1 METELRLGRKDDDSG
16 SMEVLTGSFSN
27 EDIELLNLFVSN
39 MERVLASRAL
49 QNGLPVISNIE
60 WSKELGLL
68 LTCESIDDSALHEL
82 LHVLRPLI
90 LQNERASF
98 HQISALIVRRFADK
112 ELNRTVKGLRHCFE
126 RGQLAAYMDVSV
138 GGQSLFD
145 DELFKI
151 WLNGEQYHS
160 DKNKARVWREFEM
173 SLSSSNTRALVINQ
187 LNGRVAAL
195 CDLLNLINM
204 ALGSRPSK

>member
-112 ELNRTVKGLRHCFE
+112 GLNRTVKGLRHCFE

-204 ALGSRPSK
+204 ALGSRPSE

>member
-60 WSKELGLL
+60 WSKELGFL

-112 ELNRTVKGLRHCFE
+112 GLNRTVKGLRHCFE

-204 ALGSRPSK
+204 ALGSRPSE

>member
-204 ALGSRPSK
+204 ALGSRPSE